1 MGAESGILQQYLG
14 AIEGAHPYRYTFST
28 KNPLFHHI
36 LDFSLWKTCEKC

>member
-14 AIEGAHPYRYTFST
+14 AIEGAHPYRCTFST
-28 KNPLFHHI
+28 KNPLFHRV